1 MRIKR
6 NRTYTEICVFGGCF
20 LLVFLSVAQIIV
32 FSHRAKNAVGQVRSN
47 VEREVPMPE
56 PIATSRSVPPALQKP
71 TPKARGRAR
80 AQMEVREL
88 EKALAK
94 LMRESSMTP
103 DEAYTKYQNDL
114 YVRRVQN
121 IIIGVKD
128 RMPKKSSNVSQPLIA
143 SGRENFRETN
153 STVPYGVPFSF
164 KRSTPDPG
172 DPSVDG
178 GVRAHH
184 FHDFDQAEVKELKS
198 LLSQDNFTVSHEY
211 EDNYY
216 KVKSQF
222 KEGTELFVDEE
233 KLKGESQGRLNVCPK
248 EPASLVGNTTD
259 VNLNISVNIDV
270 INELHSD
277 VRMGGEWRP
286 PSCISRH
293 RVAIIIPYRDRWNH
307 LKVLLHYLIP
317 TLKRQQIHFRIF
329 VVEQYG
335 NETFNKGRIMNAAF
349 REALQLFD
357 FQCVTFHDVDL
368 VPEDDRNMYSCTE
381 QPKHM
386 SISIDKFQYTLPYQ
400 GLVGGVLMFRTDH
413 FQLVN
418 GYSNM
423 YWGWGAEDDDMT
435 TRILHRGLRI
445 YRPPSNIAR
454 YKMVKHEGRKGSE
467 VAVRMK
473 LLRSAARR
481 SKLEGLN
488 NVQYKLVSTQIRELF
503 THFIVDIGTP

>member
-32 FSHRAKNAVGQVRSN
+32 FSHRAKNAVGLVRSN

-128 RMPKKSSNVSQPLIA
+128 RMPKESSNVSQPLIA

-172 DPSVDG
+172 DTSVDG

-222 KEGTELFVDEE
+222 KEGTELFVDED

-248 EPASLVGNTTD
+248 EPASLAQQLTVQCLRTRWNLLTVLKVRLGERNERERERENCIRKKEIGIKFSWINYRPPFTGLGNTTD

-277 VRMGGEWRP
+277 DGRGVEAALVHIAPPGGHHHTVQGPLEP
-286 PSCISRH
+286 PQSPAALPHPHPQASANPLPDICSRAGSP
-293 RVAIIIPYRDRWNH
+293 RARC
-307 LKVLLHYLIP
+307 LA
-317 TLKRQQIHFRIF
+317 TCS
-329 VVEQYG
+329 
-335 NETFNKGRIMNAAF
+335 
-349 REALQLFD
+349 QLE
-357 FQCVTFHDVDL
+357 HDV
-368 VPEDDRNMYSCTE
+368 
-381 QPKHM
+381 
-386 SISIDKFQYTLPYQ
+386 
-400 GLVGGVLMFRTDH
+400 
-413 FQLVN
+413 
-418 GYSNM
+418 
-423 YWGWGAEDDDMT
+423 
-435 TRILHRGLRI
+435 
-445 YRPPSNIAR
+445 
-454 YKMVKHEGRKGSE
+454 
-467 VAVRMK
+467 
-473 LLRSAARR
+473 
-481 SKLEGLN
+481 
-488 NVQYKLVSTQIRELF
+488 
-503 THFIVDIGTP
+503 